1 MNNLWQNY
9 KKILF
14 DKFDFVED
22 PMDMLWEGKRN
33 TSLTAKIYR
42 NKYFIKAREV
52 EIYNEKSCIY
62 NNIIYPKTGGD
73 LCTDCGWGSNL
84 PCFGMDL
91 MGFGENKVIIVFDF
105 QHPTEKFKFEVP
117 GLPKP
122 TEDYRFFE
130 KGNHFSENIIV
141 RKCNADE
148 VDQYLDIFDNYLEVY
163 KNMVEVA
170 KPDGED
176 TSVYADF
183 DAYMTRLDPVGGY
196 LKGIFGEERAEQ
208 LVKSFLFCY
217 NK

>member
-9 KKILF
+9 KKVLNNTF
-14 DKFDFVED
+14 LLEED
-22 PMDMLWEGKRN
+22 PLDMTWVGKRN
-33 TSLTAKIYR
+33 TTLTAKIYR
-42 NKYFIKAREV
+42 HKYFLKAREV
-52 EIYNEKSCIY
+52 EIYNENSCIY
-62 NNIIYPKTGGD
+62 NNILYPKTG
-73 LCTDCGWGSNL
+73 CNL

-91 MGFGENKVIIVFDF
+91 MGFSDKKVIIVFDF
-105 QHPTEKFKFEVP
+105 QHPTENYLFKHP
-117 GLPKP
+117 DLPVA

-148 VDQYLDIFDNYLEVY
+148 VDQYLDLFDEYLEVY
-163 KNMVEVA
+163 KNMINVA
-170 KPDGED
+170 QPEGED

-196 LKGIFGEERAEQ
+196 LKGIFGEDRAEQ

>member
-9 KKILF
+9 KKVLNNTF
-14 DKFDFVED
+14 LLEED
-22 PMDMLWEGKRN
+22 PLDMTWVGKRN
-33 TSLTAKIYR
+33 TTLTAKIYR
-42 NKYFIKAREV
+42 HKYFLKAREV
-52 EIYNEKSCIY
+52 EIYNENSCIY
-62 NNIIYPKTGGD
+62 NNILYPKT
-73 LCTDCGWGSNL
+73 GSNL

-91 MGFGENKVIIVFDF
+91 MGFSDKKVIIVFDF
-105 QHPTEKFKFEVP
+105 QHPTENYLFKHP
-117 GLPKP
+117 DLPVA

-148 VDQYLDIFDNYLEVY
+148 VDQYLDLFDEYLEVY
-163 KNMVEVA
+163 KNMINVA
-170 KPDGED
+170 QPEGED

-196 LKGIFGEERAEQ
+196 LKGIFGEDRAEQ

>member
-9 KKILF
+9 KKVLNNTF
-14 DKFDFVED
+14 LLEED
-22 PMDMLWEGKRN
+22 PLDMTWVGKRN
-33 TSLTAKIYR
+33 TTLTAKIYR
-42 NKYFIKAREV
+42 HKYFLKAREV
-52 EIYNEKSCIY
+52 EIYNENSCIY
-62 NNIIYPKTGGD
+62 NNILYPKTG
-73 LCTDCGWGSNL
+73 CNL

-91 MGFGENKVIIVFDF
+91 MGFSDKKVIIVFDF
-105 QHPTEKFKFEVP
+105 QHPTENYLFKHP
-117 GLPKP
+117 DLPVA

-130 KGNHFSENIIV
+130 KGNHFSENIFV
-141 RKCNADE
+141 RKCKMDE
-148 VDQYLDIFDNYLEVY
+148 VDQYVGEFAQYLDAYRR
-163 KNMVEVA
+163 MVEAVQ
-170 KPDGED
+170 PDGED

>member
-22 PMDMLWEGKRN
+22 PMDMSWEGKRN

-91 MGFGENKVIIVFDF
+91 MGFGENKVITVSYT
-105 QHPTEKFKFEVP
+105 HLTLPTI
-117 GLPKP
+117 
-122 TEDYRFFE
+122 Y
-130 KGNHFSENIIV
+130 
-141 RKCNADE
+141 
-148 VDQYLDIFDNYLEVY
+148 
-163 KNMVEVA
+163 
-170 KPDGED
+170 
-176 TSVYADF
+176 SV
-183 DAYMTRLDPVGGY
+183 
-196 LKGIFGEERAEQ
+196 
-208 LVKSFLFCY
+208 
-217 NK
+217 

>member
-9 KKILF
+9 KKVLNNTF
-14 DKFDFVED
+14 LLEED
-22 PMDMLWEGKRN
+22 PLDMTWEGKRN
-33 TSLTAKIYR
+33 TTLTAKIYR
-42 NKYFIKAREV
+42 HKYFLKAREV
-52 EIYNEKSCIY
+52 EIYNENSCIY
-62 NNIIYPKTGGD
+62 NNILYPKTG
-73 LCTDCGWGSNL
+73 CNL

-91 MGFGENKVIIVFDF
+91 MGFSDKKVIIVFDF
-105 QHPTEKFKFEVP
+105 QHPTENYSFKHP
-117 GLPKP
+117 DLPVA

-148 VDQYLDIFDNYLEVY
+148 VDQYLDLFDEYLEVY
-163 KNMVEVA
+163 KNMINVA
-170 KPDGED
+170 QPEGED

-196 LKGIFGEERAEQ
+196 LKGIFGEDRAEQ

>member
-1 MNNLWQNY
+1 MNLWQNY
-9 KKILF
+9 KKVLNNTF
-14 DKFDFVED
+14 LLEED
-22 PMDMLWEGKRN
+22 PLDMTWVGKRN
-33 TSLTAKIYR
+33 TTLTAKIYR
-42 NKYFIKAREV
+42 HKYFLKAREV
-52 EIYNEKSCIY
+52 EIYNENSCIY
-62 NNIIYPKTGGD
+62 NNILYPKTG
-73 LCTDCGWGSNL
+73 CNL

-91 MGFGENKVIIVFDF
+91 MGFSDKKVIIVFDF
-105 QHPTEKFKFEVP
+105 QHPTENYLFSHP
-117 GLPKP
+117 DLPVA

-148 VDQYLDIFDNYLEVY
+148 VDQYLDLFDEYLEVY
-163 KNMVEVA
+163 KNMVNVA
-170 KPDGED
+170 QPEGED

>member
-9 KKILF
+9 KKVLNNTF
-14 DKFDFVED
+14 LLEED
-22 PMDMLWEGKRN
+22 PLDMTWVGKRN
-33 TSLTAKIYR
+33 TTLTAKIYR
-42 NKYFIKAREV
+42 HKYFLKAREV
-52 EIYNEKSCIY
+52 EIYNENSCIY
-62 NNIIYPKTGGD
+62 NNILYPKTG
-73 LCTDCGWGSNL
+73 CNL

-130 KGNHFSENIIV
+130 KGNHFSENIFV
-141 RKCNADE
+141 RKCKMDE
-148 VDQYLDIFDNYLEVY
+148 VDQYVGEFAQYMQAY
-163 KNMVEVA
+163 FRMVDAVE
-170 KPDGED
+170 PDGED

-183 DAYMTRLDPVGGY
+183 DTYMTRLDPVGGY